1 MTDDCLLT
9 QKDTLQT
16 GCGHAMRVY
25 SVFVKKC
32 QICGKRASMQLTQ
45 IVNGKVTE
53 LILCESCAKNKGL
66 FDPQSL
72 SFAEQFFP
80 EEFKK
85 KVEDLVR
92 ELAGDKL
99 AALVPNTDN
108 CNDSLTRCPV
118 CDFTLA
124 DFRKTG
130 RLGCPDCYNVFA
142 AEISENGGA
151 PADIQ
156 ENAEESPALRRKK
169 LEQSMQLAIEQED
182 YETAA
187 KLRDKLKEL
196 N

>member
-1 MTDDCLLT
+1 
-9 QKDTLQT
+9 
-16 GCGHAMRVY
+16 
-25 SVFVKKC
+25 
-32 QICGKRASMQLTQ
+32 MQLTQ

-92 ELAGDKL
+92 ELAGDRF
-99 AALVPNTDN
+99 ASIVQPSEN
-108 CNDSLTRCPV
+108 CADSLTQCPV
-118 CDFTLA
+118 CEFSLA
-124 DFRKTG
+124 DYRKTG

-142 AEISENGGA
+142 REIADEAEGTEEAESKT
-151 PADIQ
+151 
-156 ENAEESPALRRKK
+156 EESPALMRKR
-169 LEQSMQLAIEQED
+169 LEQSMQAAIEQED